1 MEGLFGIARNPRI
14 LRVLE
19 TVFQRIS
26 RVKGEKRERAER
38 ERGRGKRKAL
48 RTRCRPANLKTRGG
62 LCTPVRLLSAP

>member
-26 RVKGEKRERAER
+26 RVKERREKERSEKGGEES
-38 ERGRGKRKAL
+38 GRH
-48 RTRCRPANLKTRGG
+48 
-62 LCTPVRLLSAP
+62 